1 MNKTFREDPRG
12 AQCRNEALGA
22 PSSSDE
28 EPKSKKV
35 GLLAGGDSR
44 RIANSDPYPCRHS
57 FFLDQLS
64 SVFFIPLLA
73 CATLSRNRLTQHK
86 AKQLAVYPSELHLRV
101 AMPPK
106 KAEGFQN
113 GKGNIPW
120 FHEAS
125 ILRIAITPVTNTRRW
140 LANITLWSGNRVR
153 VKSITKRCLPAVHLS
168 SQLHL
173 PSSPEHTSYS
183 QLPIYTCCYTIH
195 HELLGLRTITSPI

>member
-1 MNKTFREDPRG
+1 MKLWGPRRVPT
-12 AQCRNEALGA
+12 RNQKAKKLGYW
-22 PSSSDE
+22 
-28 EPKSKKV
+28 
-35 GLLAGGDSR
+35 LAETRAESPTQI
-44 RIANSDPYPCRHS
+44 RIPAVIV

-64 SVFFIPLLA
+64 SVFCIPLLA